1 MSKIGHNKFNSTR
14 AKFVSCALLKN
25 DVEISSSSAEF
36 SCFQYTTQTCLTH
49 AIEQFNQGDTLSLKV
64 TVIESV
70 DDISVDYCTLN
81 SILYANWVKFNSLNT
96 NEIELTNGAYTDI
109 PLNSVV
115 VSDPNYST
123 FVLNKCIVA
132 VKKLGCYN
140 VYFKCTITNTNL
152 ENINVGTQISINNK
166 TEFVLGLNNVT
177 QLIPNSVANF
187 FFLTTFFG
195 KNCVVSNVN
204 AIIYKLEDTINY
216 DLVGLNQYGTFH
228 HYAFDSSLFLITFE
242 TFYTFFVLET
252 KFLTSG
258 NYRIFWQM
266 EYNMSAGG
274 KNMYIELHT
283 DNTCIDSFYEKPES
297 VEQFKKR
304 NSLLFH
310 TFNTG
315 GIKILYL
322 KCKTEDSIK
331 VLQLKNYGI
340 EMFRIA

>member
-14 AKFVSCALLKN
+14 AKFVSW
-25 DVEISSSSAEF
+25 
-36 SCFQYTTQTCLTH
+36 
-49 AIEQFNQGDTLSLKV
+49 DTLSLKV

-166 TEFVLGLNNVT
+166 TEFVSGLNNVT

-187 FFLTTFFG
+187 FIFDNLFLPFNSQIKFQVFG

-216 DLVGLNQYGTFH
+216 DLVGLNPYGTFH
-228 HYAFDSSLFLITFE
+228 HYAFDSSLFFITSE

-331 VLQLKNYGI
+331 ILQLKNYGI